1 MFKNELNSNL
11 AQISIDLQILSIQ
24 IPFVEPVL
32 IIALVLLIIL
42 IGPVLFERIR
52 VPAIVGLLLSG
63 ALIGENGFNLVTND
77 LEFSLLGTMGLL
89 YLMFLAGLE
98 IDLIDFLDNKLK
110 SIFIGIASFLV
121 PFMLGFIV
129 TRYLLDY
136 ELYAAWLIG
145 AMLASHTLVSYPIM
159 GRLGIVSKSIVTII
173 VGATIIADVLA
184 LISMEL
190 IINFAGDGVALDSM
204 LRLLLNFAIFFG
216 FVFFVIPRVSRFFLN
231 KYEGDLSVQYLFVM
245 VILFIAAVLAHLL
258 EIEPILGAFFAGL
271 MMNRQ
276 IINTSPLYKRIEF
289 IGNTL
294 FIPFFLI
301 SIGMLANFRV
311 YVDNPREIWSLLL
324 LITVAIVSKYIPAL
338 LSRGI
343 FRISGAEM
351 NLVFGLSVARAA
363 SAVAII
369 LIGFNMGI
377 VSESVL
383 NNTVILILATSI
395 VSSYV
400 TQRSGKKVMI
410 SENDTVTDQKRIK
423 QKLLV
428 PVANPENMDHI
439 LEFAV
444 LIKQDNDKVPIYPL
458 TVFQKNEKVREEID
472 KNQQRIMKIIDALQT
487 DISFE
492 TGSRIDKNIA
502 KGIVRAAEELV
513 ATGVIIG
520 WNKPSTPFQTLSGNV
535 LNNLMR
541 KTSRMILVLKTPSE
555 FRKIRSIH
563 LVCTEDAQYE
573 EGFTLW
579 MDTLHYLLKRMQ
591 LKAQVYCES
600 GSTADA
606 ILQYGNR
613 SSTTKYF
620 ELKKDF
626 SGRLKDADIKQSASE
641 LLIFIHSRKQGL
653 SYSRKFEHFMNDSI
667 NRLNKNNII
676 IIYPEQGG

>member
-1 MFKNELNSNL
+1 MELNNNF
-11 AQISIDLQILSIQ
+11 AQIYIGLLLNSFQ

-32 IIALVLLIIL
+32 IIALVLTIIL
-42 IGPVLFERIR
+42 IGPVVFERIR
-52 VPAIVGLLLSG
+52 IPAIVGLLLSG
-63 ALIGENGFNLVTND
+63 ALIGENGFSLVSND

-121 PFMLGFIV
+121 PFLLGFAI

-136 ELYAAWLIG
+136 EIHASWLIG
-145 AMLASHTLVSYPIM
+145 AMLASHTLVSYPLM
-159 GRLGIVSKSIVTII
+159 GRLGIVDKSIVTII

-190 IINFAGDGVALDSM
+190 IINFAGDGVMLDSM
-204 LRLLLNFAIFFG
+204 LHLGLSFAIFFG
-216 FVFFVIPRVSRFFLN
+216 FVFFVIPRVSRFFLD

-258 EIEPILGAFFAGL
+258 DIEPILGAFFAGL

-276 IINTSPLYKRIEF
+276 ILNTSPLYKRIEF

-311 YVDNPREIWSLLL
+311 YIDDPNEIWQLLL
-324 LITVAIVSKYIPAL
+324 LITIAILSKYLPAL

-343 FRISGAEM
+343 FRLSVPETH
-351 NLVFGLSVARAA
+351 LVFGLSVSRAA

-369 LIGFNMGI
+369 LIGFNMEV

-383 NNTVILILATSI
+383 NNTVILILVTSI

-400 TQRSGKKVMI
+400 TQRSGKKLLI
-410 SENDTVTDQKRIK
+410 TENDTVTNKKRIR

-444 LIKQDNDKVPIYPL
+444 LIKQDNDKIPIYPL
-458 TVFQKNEKVREEID
+458 TVFKKNDQVRKEID
-472 KNQQRIMKIIDALQT
+472 ENQERILKIIESLQT

-492 TGSRIDKNIA
+492 TGSRIDKNIS

-513 ATGVIIG
+513 ATGVIMG
-520 WNKPSTPFQTLSGNV
+520 WNKPSVPFQTLTGDV
-535 LNNLMR
+535 LNSLLRRTN
-541 KTSRMILVLKTPSE
+541 RMVLVLKTPTE
-555 FRKIRSIH
+555 FRKIRNIH
-563 LVCTEDAQYE
+563 LVCTEDAQFE

-579 MDTLHYLLKRMQ
+579 MDTLHYMLKRMQ
-591 LKAQVYCES
+591 LKAKVYCES
-600 GSTADA
+600 GITADA
-606 ILQYGNR
+606 ILQYGN
-613 SSTTKYF
+613 SGSTTKYF
-620 ELKKDF
+620 EMKKDF
-626 SGRLKDADIKQSASE
+626 SGKLREADISQSDAE
-641 LLIFIHSRKQGL
+641 LLVFVHSRKQGL
-653 SYSRKFEHFMNDSI
+653 SYSRKFENFMNDSI
-667 NRLNKNNII
+667 NSYNTNNII
-676 IIYPEQGG
+676 IIYPEQG

>member
-1 MFKNELNSNL
+1 MQL
-11 AQISIDLQILSIQ
+11 LSIQ
-24 IPFVEPVL
+24 IPFIEPVL
-32 IIALVLLIIL
+32 IIALVLMIIL

-52 VPAIVGLLLSG
+52 IPAIVGLLLSG

-98 IDLIDFLDNKLK
+98 IDLVDFLENKLK

-121 PFMLGFIV
+121 PFLLGFFV
-129 TRYLLDY
+129 SRYLLDY
-136 ELYAAWLIG
+136 GVYGSWLIG
-145 AMLASHTLVSYPIM
+145 SMLASHTLVSYPIM

-190 IINFAGDGVALDSM
+190 IIDFAGDGVALDSM
-204 LRLLLNFAIFFG
+204 LGLLLSFVIFFG
-216 FVFFVIPRVSRFFLN
+216 FVFFVIPRVSKFVLN
-231 KYEGDLSVQYLFVM
+231 YYEGDLSVQYLFVM

-311 YVDNPREIWSLLL
+311 YIDNPREIWNL
-324 LITVAIVSKYIPAL
+324 LILIPVAILSKYLPAL
-338 LSRGI
+338 FSRGI
-343 FRISGAEM
+343 FRFSAAEA

-369 LIGFNMGI
+369 LIGFNTGV

-395 VSSYV
+395 VSSYA
-400 TQRSGKKVMI
+400 TQRSGKKVLI
-410 SENDTVTDQKRIK
+410 AENDTITDQKRIK

-444 LIKQDNDKVPIYPL
+444 MIKQDNDKVPIYPL
-458 TVFQKNEKVREEID
+458 TVFKKHEKVREEID
-472 KNQQRIMKIIDALQT
+472 ENQERILKIINSLQT
-487 DISFE
+487 DIRFE
-492 TGSRIDKNIA
+492 TGSRIDKNIS
-502 KGIVRAAEELV
+502 KGIVRAAEELL
-513 ATGVIIG
+513 ATGVVIG
-520 WNKPSTPFQTLSGNV
+520 WNKPSTKFQTLFGDV
-535 LNNLMR
+535 LNNLLR
-541 KTSRMILVLKTPSE
+541 KTNRMILVLKTPSE
-555 FRKIRSIH
+555 FREIRNIH
-563 LVCTEDAQYE
+563 LVCAEDAQFE

-579 MDTLHYLLKRMQ
+579 MDTLHYLVRRMQ
-591 LKAQVYCES
+591 VKAQVYCES

-606 ILQYGNR
+606 ILQYGNS

-620 ELKKDF
+620 ELNKNF
-626 SGRLKDADIKQSASE
+626 SGKLRHADIKQSASE
-641 LLIFIHSRKQGL
+641 LLVFVHSRKKGL
-653 SYSRKFEHFMNDSI
+653 SYSRKFEHYMNDSI
-667 NRLNKNNII
+667 SGLNKNNII
-676 IIYPEQGG
+676 IIYPEQG

>member
-1 MFKNELNSNL
+1 MQL
-11 AQISIDLQILSIQ
+11 LSIQ

-32 IIALVLLIIL
+32 IIALVLMIIL

-52 VPAIVGLLLSG
+52 IPAIVGLLLSG

-98 IDLIDFLDNKLK
+98 IDLVDFLENKLK

-121 PFMLGFIV
+121 PFLLGFV
-129 TRYLLDY
+129 VSRYLLDY
-136 ELYAAWLIG
+136 GMYGSWLIG
-145 AMLASHTLVSYPIM
+145 SMLASHTLVSYPIM

-190 IINFAGDGVALDSM
+190 IIDFAGEGVALDSM
-204 LRLLLNFAIFFG
+204 LGLLLSFAIFFG
-216 FVFFVIPRVSRFFLN
+216 FVFFVIPRVSKFVLN
-231 KYEGDLSVQYLFVM
+231 YYEGDLSVQYLFVM

-311 YVDNPREIWSLLL
+311 YIDNPREIWNL
-324 LITVAIVSKYIPAL
+324 LILIPVAILSKYLPAL

-343 FRISGAEM
+343 FRFSAAET

-369 LIGFNMGI
+369 LIGFNTGV

-395 VSSYV
+395 VSSYA
-400 TQRSGKKVMI
+400 TQRSGKKILVD
-410 SENDTVTDQKRIK
+410 ENDTVTDHKKIK

-458 TVFQKNEKVREEID
+458 TVFRKHEKVREEID
-472 KNQQRIMKIIDALQT
+472 QNQERILKIIDSLQT
-487 DISFE
+487 DVSFE
-492 TGSRIDKNIA
+492 TGSRIDKNIS
-502 KGIVRAAEELV
+502 KGIVRAAEELL
-513 ATGVIIG
+513 ATGVVIG
-520 WNKPSTPFQTLSGNV
+520 WNKPSTQFQTLFGDV
-535 LNNLMR
+535 LKNLLR
-541 KTSRMILVLKTPSE
+541 KTNRMILVLKTPSE
-555 FRKIRSIH
+555 FRNIRNIH
-563 LVCTEDAQYE
+563 LVCSEDAQYE

-579 MDTLHYLLKRMQ
+579 MDTLHYMVKRMQ
-591 LKAQVYCES
+591 VKAQVYCES
-600 GSTADA
+600 GNTADA
-606 ILQYGNR
+606 ILQYGNS

-620 ELKKDF
+620 ELNKNF
-626 SGRLKDADIKQSASE
+626 SGKLKHADIKQSASE
-641 LLIFIHSRKQGL
+641 LLIFVHSRKQGL
-653 SYSRKFEHFMNDSI
+653 SHSRKFENYMNDSI
-667 NRLNKNNII
+667 SRHNKNNII
-676 IIYPEQGG
+676 IIYPEQG